1 MVMSNNN
8 EGGFVGDFLTGFIS
22 GFLDALL
29 NGGQKNNNFSG

>member
-29 NGGQKNNNFSG
+29 NGGQKNNK

>member
-1 MVMSNNN
+1 MSNNN

-29 NGGQKNNNFSG
+29 NGGQKNNK